1 MGANTGVTSNSVRMT
16 HVSARFL
23 DGSEERLNALAPLS
37 GYAEGPLV
45 SLKAAVEK
53 LPKSVYDV
61 DSRAWTAM
69 ERCTNPSNEL
79 TRDESAAIVLYTI
92 EWDPG
97 HPSLYAVL
105 NKALRHEDRGGLTP
119 WFPYLKLILT
129 GLFKLPSI
137 CCTVW
142 RVVHGDLRTQYIQ
155 GETITWWGFSS
166 CTSTLN
172 VLQHSHYW
180 STSGPRT
187 LFLIDCV
194 NGKNIRRHSYFAQE
208 DEVLLLPCTHLQV
221 IGHLTSRENLHI
233 IHLREVSPPVMLL
246 KPPNPMTSGKR
257 NMKYL

>member
-1 MGANTGVTSNSVRMT
+1 MA

-23 DGSEERLNALAPLS
+23 DGSEERLNTLTPLRGYAKEPLAPL
-37 GYAEGPLV
+37 E
-45 SLKAAVEK
+45 KAVEK
-53 LPKSVYDV
+53 IRTLIDDV
-61 DSRAWTAM
+61 DARVWTAM
-69 ERCTNPSNEL
+69 KRCRDPSDGL

-92 EWDPG
+92 EWDPD
-97 HPSLYAVL
+97 HPSLYVVL
-105 NKALRHEDRGGLTP
+105 NHTLRLEDRSKLIP

-137 CCTVW
+137 SCTVW
-142 RVVHGDLRTQYIQ
+142 RGVREDLSSKYKE

-166 CTSTLN
+166 CTTTLN
-172 VLQHSHYW
+172 NLQNNQYLGA
-180 STSGPRT
+180 SGPRT
-187 LFLIDCV
+187 LFAIDCV
-194 NGKNIRRHSYFAQE
+194 NGKDIKRHSYFAQE

-246 KPPNPMTSGKR
+246 EPPNPMTSGKR

>member
-23 DGSEERLNALAPLS
+23 DGSEERLNALAPLR

-45 SLKAAVEK
+45 SLKAAAEK
-53 LPKSVYDV
+53 VRKLVDDV
-61 DSRAWTAM
+61 DSRVWTAM
-69 ERCTNPSNEL
+69 ERCRDPSDGL

-92 EWDPG
+92 EWDPS

-105 NKALRHEDRGGLTP
+105 NQTLRLEDRRKLTP
-119 WFPYLKLILT
+119 WFPYLKLVLT

-137 CCTVW
+137 CCTIW
-142 RVVHGDLRTQYIQ
+142 RGVHGDLRSQYRQ

-166 CTSTLN
+166 CTITLN
-172 VLQHSHYW
+172 ILQDSQYLG
-180 STSGPRT
+180 TSGPRT
-187 LFLIDCV
+187 LFAIDCV
-194 NGKNIRRHSYFAQE
+194 NGKDIRRHSYFAQE

-246 KPPNPMTSGKR
+246 EPPNPMTSGKR

>member
-1 MGANTGVTSNSVRMT
+1 MGDDPEITLNPVGMA

-23 DGSEERLNALAPLS
+23 DGSEERLNALAPLR

-45 SLKAAVEK
+45 SLKAAAEK
-53 LPKSVYDV
+53 VCKLVDDV
-61 DSRAWTAM
+61 NSRVWTAM
-69 ERCTNPSNEL
+69 GRCTNPSNEL

-97 HPSLYAVL
+97 HRSLYAVL
-105 NKALRHEDRGGLTP
+105 NQTLRLEDRGGLTP

-142 RVVHGDLRTQYIQ
+142 RVVHGDLRSKYRQ

-166 CTSTLN
+166 CTITLN
-172 VLQHSHYW
+172 ILQHNHYLG
-180 STSGPRT
+180 TSGPRT
-187 LFLIDCV
+187 LFAIDCV
-194 NGKNIRRHSYFAQE
+194 NGKDIRRHSYFAQE

-221 IGHLTSRENLHI
+221 IGHLTSTENLHI
-233 IHLREVSPPVMLL
+233 IHLREVLSPVMLL
-246 KPPNPMTSGKR
+246 EPPNPMTSGKR
-257 NMKYL
+257 NKKYL